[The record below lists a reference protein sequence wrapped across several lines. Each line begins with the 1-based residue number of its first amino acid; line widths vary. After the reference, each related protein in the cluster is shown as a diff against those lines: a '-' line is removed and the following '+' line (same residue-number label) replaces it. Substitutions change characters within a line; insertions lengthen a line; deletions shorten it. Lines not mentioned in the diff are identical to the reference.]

1 MKTLTELKN
10 LTKEE
15 RFLDIFTFVTTGL
28 KNSTSVDIIKKAL
41 RGFQDEE
48 VLNWNEAFIIS
59 ELSCKCD
66 ISVSQIEC
74 LVGMCKVNQ

>member
-1 MKTLTELKN
+1 MKTLAELRN
-10 LTKEE
+10 STKEE
-15 RFLDIFTFVTTGL
+15 RFLNIFTFVTTQL

-48 VLNWNEAFIIS
+48 VMNWNEAFIIS

-74 LVGMCKVNQ
+74 LIDMCKVNK